1 MNYRTLTN
9 NPQATELI
17 QAVREL
23 RPVKQPDN
31 YAASLEYL
39 QADNASY
46 CQLIAKYGPGQES
59 PSSDWQ
65 MPNLSPYVAFTFG
78 VLLLLILIKKLCQS
92 SAKSGKIG

>member
-1 MNYRTLTN
+1 VNYRTLTD

-23 RPVKQPDN
+23 RPAKQVDN

-46 CQLIAKYGPGQES
+46 CQLIAKYGPGQE
-59 PSSDWQ
+59 PPPINQ
-65 MPNLSPYVAFTFG
+65 MMDLSPYVAFMIG
-78 VLLLLILIKKLCQS
+78 ILLVLLIIKGFCKTT
-92 SAKSGKIG
+92 KK